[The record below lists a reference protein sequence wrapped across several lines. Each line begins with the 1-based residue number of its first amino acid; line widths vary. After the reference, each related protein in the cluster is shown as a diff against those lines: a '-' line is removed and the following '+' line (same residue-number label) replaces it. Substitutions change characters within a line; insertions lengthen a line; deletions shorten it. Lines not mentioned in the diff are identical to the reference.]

1 MQEFLRVNA
10 NERTGKIRKGSKSR
24 TIVFFFF
31 QTRSLGSVDDDS
43 WNLLDE
49 RERERRRITKL
60 RSKRR
65 KFERKEKSCSFDH
78 KRALIECD
86 SR

>member
-49 RERERRRITKL
+49 REREREGESRNYVVNEGSL
-60 RSKRR
+60 NERR
-65 KFERKEKSCSFDH
+65 KAVRLITNER
-78 KRALIECD
+78 
-86 SR
+86 